1 MENDDRRRQLWFP
14 LNQSEVGGEAHE
26 LAWHRLSVE
35 GVLGALDV
43 DPEHGLSSA
52 EVSARLERFGPN
64 RLHAAKG
71 EARWHAFVRQYADP
85 MQTVLLV
92 AGVLSLYPLR
102 QLGTGLLLILLT
114 LANATL
120 GLNQEGRAASAVAA
134 LQKMMIVKARVF
146 RDGHE
151 SEISAEGLVL
161 GDLVSI
167 EAGDIVPADGRLLQ
181 TSALE
186 VAESALT
193 GESLPVAKGPSTV
206 DRADAPLGDRTDM
219 VYMNTSVTHGTAKFV
234 VTATGMTTEVGGI
247 SGMIQPQSVERTPL
261 SRQLDQL
268 SKLLLA
274 LAGGALL
281 ASMALNLSRGYTFN
295 TVFNAAVAFAIAA
308 VPVQLPTVVT
318 TILAWG
324 TQSLA
329 RAGAIMKQLRSTE
342 TLGSTSAINSDK
354 TGTLTL
360 NEMTAVQMGIP
371 GRQYAVEGAGY
382 STVGQIKRVAGQ
394 ADVPLDEYFMPM
406 ILASD
411 AVVRDGE
418 LIGDPTE
425 GALVVLA
432 AKGGIDAVATRKAYP
447 RVAQL
452 PFDSSYKLMATF
464 HAMTTASGTVI
475 RCFVKGAPEVLLARA
490 VRVLDADAG
499 TVPLDNN
506 QRQAYLEE
514 NERLATQ
521 GLRVIGTA
529 RRDLDPDTFD
539 PEHDLLR
546 YASDLELLSLVGM
559 VDPPRPDAKASVAEA
574 TRAGITVRM
583 ITGDHEITAASI
595 ADQLGI
601 DGSVLSGGVFSAMS
615 DEEAIEAIDKVGVI
629 ARVSAEDK
637 VRLVDLLK
645 RKGQT
650 VAMTGDGVNDAP
662 ALQRA
667 DIGIAMGITG
677 TEVARQAAEMV
688 LTDDRFSTI
697 IKAVEIGRGLYDNLV
712 RYIRFEMGCMFG
724 FILSF
729 LGGSIFDVAQ
739 GEPLL
744 PLQILWVA
752 FTTVTLQSVG
762 LGYSKPATGLMVRP
776 PRPPK
781 QPILSRATIVWLV
794 FAGLVISVGTLSVI
808 SWGEQTRT
816 LALARTMGMV
826 TFSLSNLFFSIESK
840 DEKASA
846 LSLET
851 FSDNRFLTMT
861 AVSFFLLVMS
871 TALFPFQRVLR
882 TTPLD
887 LNEWLLSATAA
898 LPIVAAAE
906 IQKALWRRKSA

>member
-1 MENDDRRRQLWFP
+1 
-14 LNQSEVGGEAHE
+14 
-26 LAWHRLSVE
+26 
-35 GVLGALDV
+35 
-43 DPEHGLSSA
+43 
-52 EVSARLERFGPN
+52 
-64 RLHAAKG
+64 
-71 EARWHAFVRQYADP
+71 

-193 GESLPVAKGPSTV
+193 GESLPVAKGPSTI

-595 ADQLGI
+595 AHQLGI

-677 TEVARQAAEMV
+677 TEVARQAAADGAHRRQILHHHQGGGDWSWTLRQSRSV
-688 LTDDRFSTI
+688 HPFRNGVHVRLHP
-697 IKAVEIGRGLYDNLV
+697 LV
-712 RYIRFEMGCMFG
+712 
-724 FILSF
+724 